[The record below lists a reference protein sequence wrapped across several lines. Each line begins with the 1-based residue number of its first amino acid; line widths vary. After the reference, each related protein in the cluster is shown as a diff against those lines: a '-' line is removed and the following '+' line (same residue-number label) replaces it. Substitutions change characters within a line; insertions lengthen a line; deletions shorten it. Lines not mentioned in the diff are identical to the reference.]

1 MNKSVVGLL
10 LGVCLLGACSEIRPF
25 IDSRREAGQVQPI
38 GQSRPNRIA
47 VCYHPLWHNETEVS
61 ALAAEA
67 CQAQGKKA
75 VPDDRAYFNC
85 RLMTPNTA
93 FYKCE

>member
-1 MNKSVVGLL
+1 MNKSIIGLI
-10 LGVCLLGACSEIRPF
+10 LGFCLLGACSEVSPF

-38 GQSRPNRIA
+38 GQSQPDRIA
-47 VCYHPLWHNETEVS
+47 VCYHPLWHNESEVS

-67 CQAQGKKA
+67 CQAQGKTA
-75 VPDDRAYFNC
+75 VPNGQARFNC
-85 RLMTPNTA
+85 RLMTPDTA